1 MQDAM
6 QNGFHGLKEDQEKN
20 NTKIKNMIEHKL
32 ANVIESI
39 MAVVTDKQNAD
50 MLQASKM
57 DQATVEA
64 TKRKSLSR
72 NTAAGQRKR
81 KTDETKKNKPAKKGG
96 RKKTKVS
103 VYYFLRVA

>member
-6 QNGFHGLKEDQEKN
+6 QKGFHGMKEDQANN
-20 NTKIKNMIEHKL
+20 NTKIENMIEDKL
-32 ANVIESI
+32 ANVIETI
-39 MAVVTDKQNAD
+39 MAVVSEKRNAD

-64 TKRKSLSR
+64 TKKKSL
-72 NTAAGQRKR
+72 NGNNAAGQRKR